1 MRLSLKLGALCATV
15 AMVPLLVAS
24 LIVVLQV
31 SASARNEML
40 GQLRGSAR
48 AASGLYEKRTIELS
62 YAAEQLS
69 GMIAARGLV
78 GNEAPD
84 KPDDNAGWA
93 QLHNLLS
100 DAKNTY
106 FLDFV
111 IVADAQG
118 RVRAR
123 HSGRPAPG
131 ETVTGG
137 EDKNPLVEKVING
150 GSRAVAS
157 CAIERGERYRR
168 LWLDR
173 MARVEL
179 ADGSTVDEA
188 LMVEAA
194 APIVSGGRPV
204 GAVLIGQILNNLWNP
219 RTGASSIQTPLIA
232 EIRQT
237 LARSASEDSG
247 AIVANN
253 RGVIASSIPPA
264 TAGREVSG
272 DPVLL
277 GALHDPTSSE
287 ETLSRDGR
295 SYVAAWQPL
304 KDFNGNVIGSLGV
317 ARPAAEL
324 TNAGESV
331 RATLLLI
338 GLIATVLAGAGGFVV
353 GRIIGGRVD
362 DLREAA
368 SRWTVGELST
378 PAREHA
384 MLDSNGFRGLL
395 RKDEITIL
403 AGQMEQMRLSIRNA
417 IERLRRR

>member
-1 MRLSLKLGALCATV
+1 MRLSLKLGALCAAV

-24 LIVVLQV
+24 VIVVLQV

-62 YAAEQLS
+62 YTVEQLS
-69 GMIAARGLV
+69 GIIAARGLV
-78 GNEAPD
+78 GPEAPE
-84 KPDDNAGWA
+84 KPGSPTRWA
-93 QLHNLLS
+93 QLHDLIS
-100 DAKNTY
+100 DAKNLY

-111 IVADAQG
+111 VVADARG
-118 RVRAR
+118 RVSAR
-123 HSGRPAPG
+123 HSGRPSPDESMVA
-131 ETVTGG
+131 G
-137 EDKNPLVEKVING
+137 EDKNPLVEKVISG
-150 GSRAVAS
+150 GTRAVSS
-157 CAIERGERYRR
+157 CAIERGGRYQR

-173 MARVEL
+173 LARVEL
-179 ADGSTVDEA
+179 ADGSIVDEA

-194 APIVSGGRPV
+194 APIVVGGQMM
-204 GAVLIGQILNNLWNP
+204 GAVLIGQLLNNYWNP
-219 RTGASSIQTPLIA
+219 RPGASSIQTPLIA
-232 EIRQT
+232 EIRQA
-237 LARSASEDSG
+237 LARSAGEDSG

-272 DPVLL
+272 NPVLL
-277 GALHDPTSSE
+277 GALHDPTSTE
-287 ETLSRDGR
+287 ETLSFDGR

-304 KDFNGNVIGSLGV
+304 KDFNGNVIGSLGI

-324 TNAGESV
+324 THAGESV
-331 RATLLLI
+331 RTTMLLI

-353 GRIIGGRVD
+353 GRIIGARVD
-362 DLREAA
+362 ELREAA

-378 PAREHA
+378 PAREHE

>member
-1 MRLSLKLGALCATV
+1 MRLSLKLGALCAAV
-15 AMVPLLVAS
+15 AMLPLLVAS
-24 LIVVLQV
+24 VIVVLQV

-62 YAAEQLS
+62 YAAEQLA
-69 GMIAARGLV
+69 GIIAARGLAGSETPEKP
-78 GNEAPD
+78 GNPTE
-84 KPDDNAGWA
+84 WA
-93 QLHNLLS
+93 QLHDLLS
-100 DAKNTY
+100 DAKNLY

-111 IVADAQG
+111 VVVDPQG
-118 RVRAR
+118 RVKAR
-123 HSGRPAPG
+123 NSGRPTP
-131 ETVTGG
+131 EESMVSG
-137 EDKNPLVEKVING
+137 EDKNPLVEKVITG
-150 GSRAVAS
+150 GARAVAS

-173 MARVEL
+173 LAKVEL

-194 APIVSGGRPV
+194 APIVVGGRLR
-204 GAVLIGQILNNLWNP
+204 GALLIGQVLNNYWNARP
-219 RTGASSIQTPLIA
+219 GASSIQTPLIA
-232 EIRQT
+232 EIRQA
-237 LARSASEDSG
+237 LVRSPGEDSG
-247 AIVANN
+247 PIIANN

-264 TAGREVSG
+264 TVGREVSSN
-272 DPVLL
+272 PPLL
-277 GALHDPTSSE
+277 GALHDPTSTE
-287 ETLSRDGR
+287 ETLSFEGR
-295 SYVAAWQPL
+295 GYVAAWQPL
-304 KDFNGNVIGSLGV
+304 KDFSGNVIGSLGI
-317 ARPAAEL
+317 ARPAADL
-324 TNAGESV
+324 THAGESV
-331 RATLLLI
+331 RTTMLLI

-362 DLREAA
+362 ELREAA

-378 PAREHA
+378 PAREHE